1 MARKNTK
8 QTQLINNQ
16 ELPFD
21 TPELPARG
29 TVYKDTCRQIAAL
42 AKAGK
47 LDTDMAAG
55 TIAQARSLA
64 GVIDRASG
72 LGGRKQETYALAGL
86 HKQLAELLGRLSGTG
101 GDESAAA
108 AFLRLMAESD
118 TTGPAGDGLEPLP
131 APPDLEVAAG

>member
-1 MARKNTK
+1 MTRKNTK

-29 TVYKDTCRQIAAL
+29 TIYRDVCRQISAL
-42 AKAGK
+42 RKAGRVNE
-47 LDTDMAAG
+47 DEQAG

-64 GVIDRASG
+64 AVIDRASG

-86 HKQLAELLGRLSGTG
+86 HARLDELLARLAGTAGATDAGAALMALMGQADVTPAEQPVAELV
-101 GDESAAA
+101 
-108 AFLRLMAESD
+108 
-118 TTGPAGDGLEPLP
+118 PQLE
-131 APPDLEVAAG
+131 AAG

>member
-1 MARKNTK
+1 MARKNAK

-29 TVYKDTCRQIAAL
+29 TVYRDTCRQISAL
-42 AKAGK
+42 TKAGK
-47 LDTDMAAG
+47 IDADETAG

-64 GVIDRASG
+64 AVIDRASG

-86 HKQLAELLGRLSGTG
+86 HKQLAELLARLSGG
-101 GDESAAA
+101 GVGEDAAA
-108 AFLRLMAESD
+108 TFLRLMAED
-118 TTGPAGDGLEPLP
+118 EPTPAGEPLP
-131 APPDLEVAAG
+131 APPALEVAAG

>member
-1 MARKNTK
+1 MTRKNAK

-29 TVYKDTCRQIAAL
+29 ILYRDVCRQISAL
-42 AKAGK
+42 RKAGK
-47 LDTDMAAG
+47 VDEDEQAG

-64 GVIDRASG
+64 AVIDRASG

-86 HKQLAELLGRLSGTG
+86 HARLAELLAALSGTAG
-101 GDESAAA
+101 ASDAGAA
-108 AFLRLMAESD
+108 LMRLMAEAD
-118 TTGPAGDGLEPLP
+118 VTPAGPPADDELEQLEPQ
-131 APPDLEVAAG
+131 LEAVG